1 MSAQTTREQELER
14 EVERLRDGPDTVD
27 WLLHTDRQEHK
38 TIARGEQVKG
48 AVVELVRAL
57 LGDEWLNARGVKL

>member
-1 MSAQTTREQELER
+1 MSAQAQREQKLER
-14 EVERLRDGPDTVD
+14 EVERLREGLDTVD

-38 TIARGEQVKG
+38 TIARGEQIKG

-57 LGDEWLNARGVKL
+57 LGDEWLKARKVKL